1 MNPRWIFP
9 GLVLLLA
16 MWGCSR
22 NTRGAESEGKL
33 FVSGRIDGDTVD
45 ISSKRDGKIVEIT
58 VREGATVEAGK
69 DYVDVVYNGM
79 NHMRLSIQGVR

>member
-16 MWGCSR
+16 LGGCARTTKGS
-22 NTRGAESEGKL
+22 ESEGKL

-45 ISSKRDGKIVEIT
+45 VSSKRDGKIVQIM
-58 VREGATVEAGK
+58 VREGDSVEAGQLLA
-69 DYVDVVYNGM
+69 
-79 NHMRLSIQGVR
+79 RILSPQDDAR